1 MNRPLLVLF
10 LLLLAVFPTLTY
22 AEKSATEQLEEKYFQ
37 TLDGWVKK
45 GGPINELQDTV
56 VKTCGKLIMLT
67 ASTSEK
73 VALSATQRDEFHHQV
88 DVCTKMTVNRVHP
101 QPEFEKKEIV
111 KMICDES
118 KEDLFKK
125 LCRRYG
131 FR

>member
-22 AEKSATEQLEEKYFQ
+22 AEKSATEQLEEKYFL

-56 VKTCGKLIMLT
+56 VKTCGKLVMLT

-73 VALSATQRDEFHHQV
+73 VALSTTQRDEFHHRV